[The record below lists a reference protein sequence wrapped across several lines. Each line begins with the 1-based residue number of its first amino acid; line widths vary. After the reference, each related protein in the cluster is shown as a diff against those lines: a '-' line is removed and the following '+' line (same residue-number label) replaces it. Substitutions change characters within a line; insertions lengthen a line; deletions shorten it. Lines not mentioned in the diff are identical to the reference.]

1 MNAAAW
7 VLLAAFSVQ
16 ALLLMVAVG
25 ANCDLAAENRRLR
38 RQMGGLL
45 RAVARQRVDRSG
57 GAA

>member
-7 VLLAAFSVQ
+7 VLLAAFAVQ

-25 ANCDLAAENRRLR
+25 ANSDLAAENRRLR
-38 RQMGGLL
+38 RQMAGLL